1 MGRYDALFKEGLIAA
16 EVYEDLKGSVVD
28 TQARETRPRFDLGLD
43 TGQLIGRLELFADL
57 SDQQLERV
65 QKLLRPRFAVP
76 REVIVRN
83 GDRGDACYFIA
94 SGAAEVVFPGRRIPL
109 GTGDLFGEMALLTG
123 MTRQADVVAM
133 TYCRLLVL
141 RKVDFD
147 RFMQDNRDIR
157 LAIHKIAASRLSMN
171 RSDEAA
177 ATS

>member
-1 MGRYDALFKEGLIAA
+1 M
-16 EVYEDLKGSVVD
+16 
-28 TQARETRPRFDLGLD
+28 
-43 TGQLIGRLELFADL
+43 
-57 SDQQLERV
+57 
-65 QKLLRPRFAVP
+65 P
-76 REVIVRN
+76 RELIVRN

-94 SGAAEVVFPGRRIPL
+94 SGAAEVVFPDRRIPL

-157 LAIHKIAASRLSMN
+157 LAIHKIAALRTSMN